1 MTMPSTGAMKYLQK
15 CLVASPSGIVFQECA
30 REQALAQ
37 LLSTSQGGMRSKQD
51 ENSSDTHTDTHTHNI
66 LKPQSPQTHP
76 TDKNNQADSKDF
88 THPPPYIL

>member
-51 ENSSDTHTDTHTHNI
+51 ENTRDTHTQTHTQHSEAS
-66 LKPQSPQTHP
+66 KPTNSPNGQKQP
-76 TDKNNQADSKDF
+76 GK
-88 THPPPYIL
+88 